1 MSKDKIVNPAGET
14 KEVARPEYARPEVY
28 EVASVKRLI
37 QGPMIQYYY
46 DCIGS
51 GMTTSRPN
59 C

>member
-1 MSKDKIVNPAGET
+1 MSTDTITNRASET
-14 KEVARPEYARPEVY
+14 REVRRPEYTKPEVY
-28 EVASVKRLI
+28 EVAPVKKLI

-46 DCIGS
+46 DCVGS

>member
-1 MSKDKIVNPAGET
+1 MSKNMITNRATE
-14 KEVARPEYARPEVY
+14 KEVRRAEYTRPEVY
-28 EVASVKRLI
+28 EVASVKQLI